1 MKAIVSY
8 SSRLLV
14 GLLLWACDR
23 STTLVYDQ
31 VPGRV
36 VSIAYLKSLCDGPQY
51 VVTEQIAVCGRVT
64 GNNRY
69 GEFPYEIVIQDTSG
83 GICIAADYPALQNSY
98 PLGCE
103 LIVYCNGLTLYDYGG
118 KIEIG
123 KPNDAAGYWESG
135 PDRRISEAELVRYLR
150 ITAADVWR
158 PEARPIAPE
167 ALDPARVDM
176 YVRVDGVRLAG
187 RGTWCD
193 RDPQT
198 GRSVTTEHRL
208 TDVAGNP
215 LPLALRTSG
224 SAVYADEPLPEGCG
238 SLCGI
243 LDYFGGA
250 YTLRITALET
260 AFVEVSGGRS
270 ILRTG
275 DCGLDGQRV
284 GLRGAKASPRQSEE

>member
-36 VSIAYLKSLCDGPQY
+36 VSIAYLKSLCDGPQF

-69 GEFPYEIVIQDTSG
+69 GEFPYTIVLEDASG
-83 GICIAADYPALQNSY
+83 GICIAADYPALKSPY

-103 LIVYCNGLTLYDYGG
+103 LIVYCNGLTLYNYGG
-118 KIEIG
+118 KIEMG
-123 KPNDAAGYWESG
+123 RPNDDADYWQTG
-135 PDRRISEAELVRYLR
+135 TDRRIPAEELARYLR
-150 ITAADVWR
+150 LSDGEACRPAAQ
-158 PEARPIAPE
+158 PIGMDELTPY
-167 ALDPARVDM
+167 RVDT
-176 YVRVDGVRLAG
+176 YVRIDRVRFAG

-224 SAVYADEPLPEGCG
+224 SAVYADEPLPSGSG

-250 YTLRITALET
+250 YTLRITAFET
-260 AFVEVSGGRS
+260 AFVEVSGERS

-275 DCGLDGQRV
+275 DCGLDGQRA
-284 GLRGAKASPRQSEE
+284 GLRGAKPSARQSEE